1 MQQQMKIQGLMIDP
15 VSNMPIIILK
25 DEAKVNTLPI
35 WVGVFEANA
44 IAMQLEKIEAPRPMT
59 HDLLRNMVRELSA
72 KVERVEINDL
82 RQNTF
87 YATIHLS
94 RSGETI
100 RIDARP
106 SDAMALAL
114 RADAPI
120 YVDVQ
125 VIEKSTSGSDEP
137 AANEAERLRKWLEE
151 VDPEEFGRY
160 EM

>member
-1 MQQQMKIQGLMIDP
+1 MGRC
-15 VSNMPIIILK
+15 
-25 DEAKVNTLPI
+25 
-35 WVGVFEANA
+35 VFEANA

-59 HDLLRNMVRELSA
+59 HDLLRNLVRELSA
-72 KVERVEINDL
+72 KVERIEINDL
-82 RQNTF
+82 KQNTF
-87 YATIHLS
+87 YATIYLS
-94 RSGETI
+94 RAGETI

-120 YVDVQ
+120 FVDAQ

>member
-1 MQQQMKIQGLMIDP
+1 
-15 VSNMPIIILK
+15 
-25 DEAKVNTLPI
+25 
-35 WVGVFEANA
+35 
-44 IAMQLEKIEAPRPMT
+44 MT
-59 HDLLRNMVRELSA
+59 HDLLRNLVRELSA